1 MTFSNSF
8 KVKNNTI
15 NTIRIN
21 FNQYLPNKNIPVYI
35 VYGSIMPFSSTTIL
49 FKNNIFYQDGK
60 KMQIFGNDK
69 INNVLYGNMTLAY
82 FDEKTEQLSYHPDIK
97 WFDTKNINI
106 NSDGIRYTDNLDI
119 DPFFSWIK
127 KNAQKI
133 EYGSLIALGTLS
145 LFCPYAI
152 LLYGAGLEAGLVVSK
167 ICITLISTIIIV
179 EGVVITISNLSH

>member
-1 MTFSNSF
+1 MTFSNSL
-8 KVKNNTI
+8 KIKNNTI

-35 VYGSIMPFSSTTIL
+35 VYGSIKPLSSTTIL
-49 FKNNIFYQDGK
+49 FKNNIFYQDGI
-60 KMQIFGNDK
+60 KMEIFGNDK

-82 FDEKTEQLSYHPDIK
+82 YDEKTEQLSYHPDIK

-119 DPFFSWIK
+119 DPIFSWIK

-133 EYGSLIALGTLS
+133 EYGSLIALGTLF
-145 LFCPYAI
+145 LICPYAI
-152 LLYGAGLEAGLVVSK
+152 LIYDAGIVINK

-179 EGVVITISNLSH
+179 DGVVIAISQS